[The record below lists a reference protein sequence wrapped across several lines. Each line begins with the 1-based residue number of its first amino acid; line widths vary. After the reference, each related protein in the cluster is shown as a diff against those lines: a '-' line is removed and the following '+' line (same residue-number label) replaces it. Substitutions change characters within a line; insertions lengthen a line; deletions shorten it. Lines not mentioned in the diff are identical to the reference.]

1 MSRLG
6 DSVTTDSGGVYSN
19 ASDIPSSKPSSN
31 PSSEAISDRVMEVLG
46 GLPEGER
53 AALVDHVE
61 RLANLTP
68 AMRDAVL
75 SLAVQLSGGGE

>member
-1 MSRLG
+1 VIAPARAARLRG
-6 DSVTTDSGGVYSN
+6 RGGG
-19 ASDIPSSKPSSN
+19 A
-31 PSSEAISDRVMEVLG
+31 DRVAAVLS

-75 SLAVQLSGGGE
+75 GLAVQLDGGGE